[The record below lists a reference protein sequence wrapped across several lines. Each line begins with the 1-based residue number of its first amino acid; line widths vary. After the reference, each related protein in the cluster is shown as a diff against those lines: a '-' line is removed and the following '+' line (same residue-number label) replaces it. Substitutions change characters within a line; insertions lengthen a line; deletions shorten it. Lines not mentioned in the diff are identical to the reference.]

1 MVVNKRKKNS
11 RQRGSWTHGWGEKKK
26 HRGSGNRGGSG
37 MAGTGKRADSKK
49 PSIWKE
55 RYFGKHGFVSR
66 RKSKIIEK
74 NIGFIETHI
83 ENLIA
88 NKLVSKE
95 GDHYIVIAE
104 KLGFNKLLGRGK
116 ISKKYK
122 IDVPYASKKAIE
134 IVKKAGGAVSCE
146 SSANAEKSE

>member
-66 RKSKIIEK
+66 KKDKIVER
-74 NIGFIETHI
+74 NIGDIEMHT
-83 ENLIA
+83 EKLLAQKLI
-88 NKLVSKE
+88 SKE
-95 GDHYIVIAE
+95 GDHYVVDSK

-116 ISKKYK
+116 ISKKFK

-134 IVKKAGGAVSCE
+134 VVKKAGGTVSCE
-146 SSANAEKSE
+146 AEGGKKEEA

>member
-66 RKSKIIEK
+66 KKSKIIEK
-74 NIGFIETHI
+74 NIGYIETHI
-83 ENLIA
+83 ENLVA

-95 GDHYIVIAE
+95 GDHYIIIAE